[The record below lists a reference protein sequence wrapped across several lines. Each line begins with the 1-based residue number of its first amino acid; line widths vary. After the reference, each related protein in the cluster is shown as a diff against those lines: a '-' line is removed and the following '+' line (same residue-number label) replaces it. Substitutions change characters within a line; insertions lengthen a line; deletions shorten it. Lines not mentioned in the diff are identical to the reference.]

1 MPLPMWPCTLPLG
14 TSTPRGVRGRK
25 KTEKTKTRK
34 FQSWVGGNKASKKGG
49 NMLLII
55 LHIIWFFV
63 FLSFFFLL
71 FSFFPIFCNPGVEV
85 EVWGLR
91 KKDFNTGISEGE
103 AKRAGLYHAVT
114 LCTDAEMPTR
124 QQHHWRHSLP
134 TRFAHRSWRF
144 HSFRVDIRRLS
155 VLRLPAASP
164 TLCAHRAS

>member
-1 MPLPMWPCTLPLG
+1 MYI
-14 TSTPRGVRGRK
+14 TSRYFHSKRGKGEK

-63 FLSFFFLL
+63 FLFFFNFFFLL

-85 EVWGLR
+85 EDWGLR

>member
-25 KTEKTKTRK
+25 KQRKQKQENFSLGWVETKLQKRGEIC
-34 FQSWVGGNKASKKGG
+34 F
-49 NMLLII
+49 LLYFI
-55 LHIIWFFV
+55 LFDFLFF
-63 FLSFFFLL
+63 FHFFFLL

-85 EVWGLR
+85 EDWGLR